1 MNIQG
6 MMKKAQS
13 MQRKI
18 GEVQSAHEAAEV
30 EGASGGGMVKVTLNG
45 KKQLLKLTI
54 DPSLIIP
61 EDREMLE
68 DLIVA
73 AVNDAGNKADTAL
86 NDAMGK
92 VSADLGLP
100 AGMKLPF

>member
-6 MMKKAQS
+6 MMKKAQQ

-18 GEVQSAHEAAEV
+18 GEVQSEFEAREID
-30 EGASGGGMVKVTLNG
+30 GQSGGGVVKVIVNG
-45 KKQLLKLTI
+45 KKQLVKISL
-54 DPSLIIP
+54 DPSAMD
-61 EDREMLE
+61 DREMLE

-73 AVNDAGNKADTAL
+73 AVNDAGNKADSAL
-86 NDAMGK
+86 NEAMSDVTSGM
-92 VSADLGLP
+92 GLP

>member
-6 MMKKAQS
+6 MMKKAQQ

-18 GEVQSAHEAAEV
+18 GDVQTEFEARQID
-30 EGASGGGMVKVTLNG
+30 GQSGGGAVKVTING
-45 KKQLLKLTI
+45 KKQMVKI
-54 DPSLIIP
+54 SLDASVMD
-61 EDREMLE
+61 DREMLE

-86 NDAMGK
+86 NEAMSDVTSGM
-92 VSADLGLP
+92 GLP